1 MRGEELSL
9 ALGQGLVRPL
19 RPRLHESRHQR
30 GSEDDRDHAGHYNL
44 VHGRELKRLRAELDA
59 RQDAQRLGIGA
70 MIGGLKRRLGKR
82 PE

>member
-1 MRGEELSL
+1 L
-9 ALGQGLVRPL
+9 
-19 RPRLHESRHQR
+19 RHQIPVVWSDR
-30 GSEDDRDHAGHYNL
+30 LDAAYVERWAALRRDRDHAGHYNL